1 MHKKTYPN
9 LPREVTVFLDCSY
22 NFAPCCKLESL
33 NLATLDFSFT
43 LIMWRLGP
51 IFSKRNPLYL
61 SHLPFCCENSPNFLM
76 ETIIDLLIVRHKMQ
90 TNSVRIHQWD
100 AHLIPFTLLSTVP
113 CFLILQAAAQ
123 QRLVHVCSK
132 ETAQFYSV
140 RYWVMHSHFAS
151 SFLFEA
157 KIAAIFTLFPLI
169 DTFRL
174 CKLLLHLCSKD
185 WCNTILLSIG

>member
-1 MHKKTYPN
+1 M
-9 LPREVTVFLDCSY
+9 
-22 NFAPCCKLESL
+22 
-33 NLATLDFSFT
+33 ATLDFSFN

-51 IFSKRNPLYL
+51 IFSKRIPSYL
-61 SHLPFCCENSPNFLM
+61 SHLPFYFSLGCENSPNFFM

-151 SFLFEA
+151 SCLFEA

-169 DTFRL
+169 DAFRL
-174 CKLLLHLCSKD
+174 YKLLLHLCSKD